1 MQDEI
6 TVLYAESLNA
16 ALVGQAIPLGGY
28 LRIGLEGVTW
38 FLRYELRDGK
48 PVLIL
53 SRRPDDAVPP
63 AMPHERT
70 TAP

>member
-1 MQDEI
+1 MEDEI
-6 TVLYAESLNA
+6 TVLYAESLGV
-16 ALVGQAIPLGGY
+16 ALVGQTIPLGGY

-38 FLRYELRDGK
+38 FLRYEQRDGK

-53 SRRPDDAVPP
+53 SRLPDDEVPP
-63 AMPHERT
+63 ALPHERT